1 MSKQAG
7 RPGFRSDIEGLR
19 AIAIMLVVA
28 VHARVPG
35 LAGGF
40 VGVDVFFV
48 LSGFLITGLLV
59 DEIRQTG
66 KVQWAGFYIRRLRR
80 LLPALATM
88 ILVTGAAAALLLA
101 PAEQGEQA
109 NAAGM
114 AALWLSNIYFA
125 LNRLDY
131 FSPGNDAN
139 LFLHTWSLGVEEQFY
154 LVWPLL
160 LFWLRSDAGAERG
173 ERRLRLGLY
182 CVLALSLGA
191 CIYLTYI
198 APAAAF
204 YLMPMR
210 AWQFALGALVKLM
223 VSSPRAPRL
232 PMGLGWLGL
241 GMILAASVLLD
252 ASHPYPGAYALLP
265 SLGTALVIAA
275 GTGSQIKGVAAFLSL
290 SPLQAVGRV
299 SYAWYL
305 WHWPVLLLAKVVAD
319 SDGWE
324 VRVAAV
330 GASLLLA
337 VLSYRYIEAPIR
349 HQEGWLRR
357 RFSALL
363 ATTVAMMGLAV
374 LAGQWS
380 DRAAYASSGVQQ
392 AKYARAH
399 NDSPAIYG
407 MGCDDWYAS
416 DGLNPC
422 TFGSSPSAH
431 VAVLMGDSI
440 AGQWF
445 PAAEKLFVQQGWR
458 LIVLTKSSCPMVDEP
473 FFYARIGREYT
484 ECSRWRDKALDFLR
498 TIKPDLVMLS
508 TVSTNGFSEQQWTQ
522 GTERVL
528 EKLTGATGRIY
539 ILRATP
545 HLPFDGPNCLAQREG
560 RPAWLGTHAICSA
573 PSEDAQ
579 ARMVLHAL
587 SNAVVAVPNASII
600 DLNDRICPNGI
611 CYAQQKGMIVFRDS
625 QHLTASF
632 AASLA
637 PELARWL
644 QTKRH

>member
-1 MSKQAG
+1 
-7 RPGFRSDIEGLR
+7 
-19 AIAIMLVVA
+19 
-28 VHARVPG
+28 
-35 LAGGF
+35 
-40 VGVDVFFV
+40 
-48 LSGFLITGLLV
+48 GFLITGLLV
-59 DEIRQTG
+59 EEIRQAG
-66 KVQWAGFYIRRLRR
+66 HVQWAGFYIRRLRR

-114 AALWLSNIYFA
+114 AALWLSNIYFT

-131 FSPGNDAN
+131 FSPGNDTN

-160 LFWLRSDAGAERG
+160 LFWLCSDTDAARG

-182 CVLALSLGA
+182 CVLVLSLGA
-191 CIYLTYI
+191 CIYLTYV

-210 AWQFALGALVKLM
+210 AWQFALGALVKLTM
-223 VSSPRAPRL
+223 SSPRGPRL
-232 PMGLGWLGL
+232 PMEFGWLGL
-241 GMILAASVLLD
+241 GAILAAGALFD
-252 ASHPYPGAYALLP
+252 AHRPYPGVYALLP
-265 SLGTALVIAA
+265 SLGAAIVIAA
-275 GTGSQIKGVAAFLSL
+275 GMAPGAKGVSSFLSWK
-290 SPLQAVGRV
+290 PLQAIGRV

-305 WHWPVLLLAKVVAD
+305 WHWPALLLAKVLAD

-324 VRVAAV
+324 VRVMAV
-330 GASLLLA
+330 GTSLLLA
-337 VLSYRYIEAPIR
+337 ALSYRYIEAPIR

-357 RFSALL
+357 RLSTLLVATLAMGAL
-363 ATTVAMMGLAV
+363 AM

-380 DRAAYASSGVQQ
+380 DRAGDASNDGRQ

-416 DGLNPC
+416 DRLKPC
-422 TFGSSPSAH
+422 AFGNGTSAH

-445 PAAEKLFVQQGWR
+445 PATEKLFAQQGWR
-458 LIVLTKSSCPMVDEP
+458 LVVLTKSSCPMVEEP

-484 ECSRWRDKALDFLR
+484 ECSRWREKALDYVRTLR
-498 TIKPDLVMLS
+498 PDLVMLS
-508 TVSTNGFSEQQWTQ
+508 TVSTNGFSEQQWVE

-528 EKLTGATGRIY
+528 ERLSQATGHIY

-545 HLPFDGPNCLAQREG
+545 YLPFDGPNCLAQREG
-560 RPAWLGTHAICSA
+560 RPAWLGTKALCSA
-573 PSEDAQ
+573 PSDDAH
-579 ARMVLHAL
+579 ALMVLNAL
-587 SNAVVAVPNASII
+587 SHAVTTVPNASIV
-600 DLNDRICPNGI
+600 DLNDRICPGGI
-611 CYAQQKGMIVFRDS
+611 CYAQRQGVIVFRDG
-625 QHLTASF
+625 QHLTASY

-637 PELARWL
+637 PVLGQEL
-644 QTKRH
+644 QISGY